1 MPIILPKQQ
10 QSESETEISLKKVM
24 ELREAYEDNEE
35 KKVNK
40 TQEEISESHESS
52 SMEYSNNKSFD
63 QKT

>member
-24 ELREAYEDNEE
+24 ELREEDNEE